1 MRLLFA
7 NVPARQ
13 GGRLPGKPE
22 KSRVEKRSSTAVGL
36 LPRRRAISNPE
47 SSSVLTTVKEGEEEK
62 EDYYRRLL
70 EPSTEFTESC
80 YGEEEHTS
88 VLLHAMRMQWK
99 HGYTHVPSGF
109 RRVTHGFGEIL
120 AGMQPAAA
128 ERCVELLLGGDGK
141 RRRRKSGIRRGGSS
155 ENASSEEDDEEEE
168 LSILDPFCGGG
179 TVPVV
184 AMTNNVTAYGT
195 DVSPLALH
203 VCGHRVWV
211 PENVQKEEEWLRAR
225 MSRIEA
231 IIIAQSEEQENEDD
245 SNTQQEEQQQQQQ
258 QQQQQR
264 RRDLPGSFAS
274 IAVAVEKAILESD
287 EEDGAGSSR
296 GSDSSDRN
304 NNSVDATTRKTALF
318 FCLTEAERRHFVRQ
332 KRNKRKKRF
341 GKRRASNGNGDRDDS
356 YYSPLSFYQR
366 CVDEY
371 IFRVKDL
378 HDAVNG
384 KADVCIR
391 KGDAR
396 FDDLVPKDKIGT
408 ISGIL
413 TSPPYPGVYDYVSF
427 ARKQRSRFRGV
438 GTTTATSTTT
448 TTTTTTGSGD
458 SSETTKPEE
467 ESQLKPPTSY
477 YVDAKVPSSNELDE
491 NGNRASWSDDFSSV
505 NEFGAKRELRKD
517 PSTFNDKWT
526 QSQNQWLC
534 NAYRTLK
541 PSGRMLVMIGDGANV
556 DALKSTVAC
565 AETAGFTLLASC
577 SLALLRT
584 MESTGTVYNGA
595 RKEHL
600 ILFEK

>member
-47 SSSVLTTVKEGEEEK
+47 SSSVLTTDKEGEEEK

-438 GTTTATSTTT
+438 GTTTAKME
-448 TTTTTTGSGD
+448 G
-458 SSETTKPEE
+458 ETR
-467 ESQLKPPTSY
+467 LKPPTSY

>member
-1 MRLLFA
+1 MRLLSA

-22 KSRVEKRSSTAVGL
+22 KTRVEKRSSTAGGL

-47 SSSVLTTVKEGEEEK
+47 SYSVLTTDREGKEGK
-62 EDYYRRLL
+62 EDYYQRLL

-141 RRRRKSGIRRGGSS
+141 RRRSERKRGGSS

-231 IIIAQSEEQENEDD
+231 IIIAQSKEQENEEV
-245 SNTQQEEQQQQQQ
+245 SNTQQEEQQQKQE
-258 QQQQQR
+258 R

-274 IAVAVEKAILESD
+274 IATAVEKAILESD

-296 GSDSSDRN
+296 DNDSSDRN
-304 NNSVDATTRKTALF
+304 STSVDATTRKTALF

-341 GKRRASNGNGDRDDS
+341 GKRRASNGNGDKDDS

-438 GTTTATSTTT
+438 GTTTAKTE
-448 TTTTTTGSGD
+448 G
-458 SSETTKPEE
+458 ETR
-467 ESQLKPPTSY
+467 LKPPTSY

-526 QSQNQWLC
+526 QSQNQWLS

>member
-13 GGRLPGKPE
+13 GGRLPGKPD
-22 KSRVEKRSSTAVGL
+22 KSRVAKRSSTGAVGL

-47 SSSVLTTVKEGEEEK
+47 SSSVLTTDKEKEDEEK
-62 EDYYRRLL
+62 EDYYQRLL

-80 YGEEEHTS
+80 FGREEHTS
-88 VLLHAMRMQWK
+88 VLLHAMRIQWK

-128 ERCVELLLGGDGK
+128 ERCVELLLGGEGK
-141 RRRRKSGIRRGGSS
+141 RRRSERKRGGSS
-155 ENASSEEDDEEEE
+155 EYASSEEDEEDDDEEE

-184 AMTNNVTAYGT
+184 AMTNNMTAYGT

-211 PENVQKEEEWLRAR
+211 PENVEKEEEWLRAR

-231 IIIAQSEEQENEDD
+231 IMIARSEEEENEEA
-245 SNTQQEEQQQQQQ
+245 SNTQQEEQQQKQE
-258 QQQQQR
+258 R

-274 IAVAVEKAILESD
+274 IATAVEKAILESD

-296 GSDSSDRN
+296 DNDSSDRN
-304 NNSVDATTRKTALF
+304 STSVDATTRKTALF

-341 GKRRASNGNGDRDDS
+341 GKRRASNGNGDKDDS

-438 GTTTATSTTT
+438 GTTTAKTE
-448 TTTTTTGSGD
+448 G
-458 SSETTKPEE
+458 ETR
-467 ESQLKPPTSY
+467 LKPPTSY

-526 QSQNQWLC
+526 QSQNQWLS

>member
-13 GGRLPGKPE
+13 GGRLPGKPD
-22 KSRVEKRSSTAVGL
+22 KSRVAKRSSTGAVGL

-47 SSSVLTTVKEGEEEK
+47 SSSVLTTDKEKEDEEK
-62 EDYYRRLL
+62 EDYYQRLL

-80 YGEEEHTS
+80 FGREEHTS
-88 VLLHAMRMQWK
+88 VLLHAMRIQWK

-141 RRRRKSGIRRGGSS
+141 RRRSERKRGGSS
-155 ENASSEEDDEEEE
+155 EYASSEEADDDEE
-168 LSILDPFCGGG
+168 LYSILDPFCGGG

-184 AMTNNVTAYGT
+184 AMTNNMTAYGT

-211 PENVQKEEEWLRAR
+211 PENVEKEEEWLRAR

-231 IIIAQSEEQENEDD
+231 IMIARSEEEENEEA
-245 SNTQQEEQQQQQQ
+245 SNTQQEEQQQKQE
-258 QQQQQR
+258 R

-274 IAVAVEKAILESD
+274 IATAVEKAILESD

-296 GSDSSDRN
+296 DNDSSDRN
-304 NNSVDATTRKTALF
+304 STSVDATTRKTALF

-341 GKRRASNGNGDRDDS
+341 GKRRASNGNGDKDDS

-438 GTTTATSTTT
+438 GTTTAKTE
-448 TTTTTTGSGD
+448 G
-458 SSETTKPEE
+458 ETR
-467 ESQLKPPTSY
+467 LKPPTSY

-526 QSQNQWLC
+526 QSQNQWLS

>member
-438 GTTTATSTTT
+438 GTTTAKME
-448 TTTTTTGSGD
+448 G
-458 SSETTKPEE
+458 ETR
-467 ESQLKPPTSY
+467 LKPPTSY

>member
-231 IIIAQSEEQENEDD
+231 IMIARSEEEENEEA
-245 SNTQQEEQQQQQQ
+245 SNTQQEKQQQQKQE
-258 QQQQQR
+258 R

-438 GTTTATSTTT
+438 GTTTAKME
-448 TTTTTTGSGD
+448 G
-458 SSETTKPEE
+458 ETR
-467 ESQLKPPTSY
+467 LKPPTSY

>member
-141 RRRRKSGIRRGGSS
+141 RRRSERKRGGSS
-155 ENASSEEDDEEEE
+155 EYASSEEDDEEEE
-168 LSILDPFCGGG
+168 LLSILDPFCGGG

-184 AMTNNVTAYGT
+184 AMTNNMTAYGT

-231 IIIAQSEEQENEDD
+231 IMIARSEEEENEEG
-245 SNTQQEEQQQQQQ
+245 SNTHQEEQQQKQE
-258 QQQQQR
+258 R

-438 GTTTATSTTT
+438 GTTTAKME
-448 TTTTTTGSGD
+448 G
-458 SSETTKPEE
+458 ETR
-467 ESQLKPPTSY
+467 LKPPTSY

>member
-13 GGRLPGKPE
+13 GGRLPGKPD
-22 KSRVEKRSSTAVGL
+22 KSRVAKRSSTGAVGL

-47 SSSVLTTVKEGEEEK
+47 SSSVLTTDKEKEDEEK
-62 EDYYRRLL
+62 EDYYQRLL

-80 YGEEEHTS
+80 FGREEHTS

-99 HGYTHVPSGF
+99 HGYTHVPFGF

-128 ERCVELLLGGDGK
+128 ERCVELLLGGDG
-141 RRRRKSGIRRGGSS
+141 RRRISGRRRGGSS
-155 ENASSEEDDEEEE
+155 ENASSEEEDDEEEE

-184 AMTNNVTAYGT
+184 AMTNNMTAYGT

-211 PENVQKEEEWLRAR
+211 PENVEKEEEWLRAR

-231 IIIAQSEEQENEDD
+231 IMIARSEEEENEEA
-245 SNTQQEEQQQQQQ
+245 SNTQQEEQQQKQE
-258 QQQQQR
+258 R

-274 IAVAVEKAILESD
+274 IATAVEKAILESD

-296 GSDSSDRN
+296 DNDSSDRN
-304 NNSVDATTRKTALF
+304 STSVDATTRKTALF

-341 GKRRASNGNGDRDDS
+341 GKRRASNGNGDKDDS

-438 GTTTATSTTT
+438 GTTTAKTE
-448 TTTTTTGSGD
+448 G
-458 SSETTKPEE
+458 ETR
-467 ESQLKPPTSY
+467 LKPPTSY

-526 QSQNQWLC
+526 QSQNQWLS

>member
-13 GGRLPGKPE
+13 GGRLPGKPD
-22 KSRVEKRSSTAVGL
+22 KSRVAKRSSTGAVGL

-47 SSSVLTTVKEGEEEK
+47 SSSSVLTTDKEEKEEDEEK
-62 EDYYRRLL
+62 EDYYQRLL

-80 YGEEEHTS
+80 FGREEHTS
-88 VLLHAMRMQWK
+88 VLLHAMRIQWK

-141 RRRRKSGIRRGGSS
+141 RRRSERKRGGSS

-168 LSILDPFCGGG
+168 LLSILDPFCGGG

-184 AMTNNVTAYGT
+184 AMTNNMTAYGT

-231 IIIAQSEEQENEDD
+231 IMIARSEEEENEEA
-245 SNTQQEEQQQQQQ
+245 SNTQQEKQQQQKQE
-258 QQQQQR
+258 R

-274 IAVAVEKAILESD
+274 IATAVEKAILESD

-341 GKRRASNGNGDRDDS
+341 GKRRASNGNGDKDDS

-458 SSETTKPEE
+458 SSGTTKPEE

-526 QSQNQWLC
+526 QSQNQWLS

>member
-13 GGRLPGKPE
+13 GGRLPGKPD
-22 KSRVEKRSSTAVGL
+22 KSRVAKRSSTGAVGL

-47 SSSVLTTVKEGEEEK
+47 SSSVLTTDKEKEDEEK
-62 EDYYRRLL
+62 EDYYQRLL

-80 YGEEEHTS
+80 FGREEHTS

-99 HGYTHVPSGF
+99 HGYTHVPFGF

-128 ERCVELLLGGDGK
+128 ERCVELLLGGDG
-141 RRRRKSGIRRGGSS
+141 RRRISGRRRGGSS
-155 ENASSEEDDEEEE
+155 ENASSEEEDDEEEE
-168 LSILDPFCGGG
+168 LSIFDPFCGGG

-184 AMTNNVTAYGT
+184 AMTNNMTAYGT

-211 PENVQKEEEWLRAR
+211 PENVEKEEEWLRAR

-231 IIIAQSEEQENEDD
+231 IMIARSEEEENEEA
-245 SNTQQEEQQQQQQ
+245 SNTQQEEQQQKQE
-258 QQQQQR
+258 R

-274 IAVAVEKAILESD
+274 IATAVEKAILESD

-296 GSDSSDRN
+296 DNDGSNRN
-304 NNSVDATTRKTALF
+304 SNSVDATTRKTALF

-341 GKRRASNGNGDRDDS
+341 GKRRASNGNGDKDDS

-438 GTTTATSTTT
+438 GTTTAKTE
-448 TTTTTTGSGD
+448 G
-458 SSETTKPEE
+458 ETR
-467 ESQLKPPTSY
+467 LKPPTSY

-526 QSQNQWLC
+526 QSQNQWLS